1 METSN
6 LALEYLI
13 QGFQLSCQAEGKSPR
28 TVEWYTAFLLRF
40 LKFLQS
46 NSLPTILGYIDKGH
60 IRAFIRYLQTEART
74 PRKGTSL
81 SGHTVQG
88 YVRTLKSFFSWVV
101 REGYLESNIM
111 AGIPVPKA
119 PNKIINSFNAEQIA
133 SLAAA
138 CQRENS
144 IGYRNL
150 VMLMLMLDTGLRVS
164 ELIAIEL
171 DDVDLGEGFIRVRSG
186 KGNRERLVPIG
197 SVVLKLLW
205 KYLNQS
211 RPQPISEKIT
221 KVFLS
226 FDGLPFTRSGVQQ
239 MLRRCGKRAGIS
251 GVRCSPHTLRHSF
264 AKNYLLNGGD
274 IFSLQKILGHSSL
287 ASVRTYLSLFAV
299 DLKKQHQRFSPVDN
313 MADNKSLYPLLRA
326 SAKK

>member
-1 METSN
+1 MKTSV
-6 LALEYLI
+6 LELENLI

-74 PRKGTSL
+74 PHKGTSL

-111 AGIPVPKA
+111 AVIPVPKA
-119 PNKIINSFNAEQIA
+119 PNKIINSFSAEQIA

-186 KGNRERLVPIG
+186 KGDRERLVPIG

-211 RPQPISEKIT
+211 RPQPISEKII

-226 FDGLPFTRSGVQQ
+226 FDGLSLTRSGVQQ

-274 IFSLQKILGHSSL
+274 TFSLQKILGHSSL
-287 ASVRTYLSLFAV
+287 ASVRTYLNLFAV

>member
-40 LKFLQS
+40 LRFLQS

-60 IRAFIRYLQTEART
+60 IRAFIRYLQTEAKT
-74 PRKGTSL
+74 PHKGMPL

-88 YVRTLKSFFSWVV
+88 YVRTLKSFFSWVM
-101 REGYLESNIM
+101 REGYLASNTM

-119 PNKIINSFNAEQIA
+119 PNKVINSFTAEQIA
-133 SLAAA
+133 SLAAV
-138 CQRENS
+138 CQREN
-144 IGYRNL
+144 GTGHRNL
-150 VMLMLMLDTGLRVS
+150 AMLMLMLDSGLRVS
-164 ELIAIEL
+164 ELVAIEL
-171 DDVDLGEGFIRVRSG
+171 NDVDLEEGTIRVRCG
-186 KGNRERLVPIG
+186 KGARERLVPVG
-197 SVVLKLLW
+197 SVVQKLLW
-205 KYLNQS
+205 KYINQS
-211 RPQPISEKIT
+211 RPQPISKKIT

-226 FDGLPFTRSGVQQ
+226 YDGLPLTRSGVQQ

-287 ASVRTYLSLFAV
+287 ASVRTYLSLFAA

-313 MADNKSLYPLLRA
+313 MADNKSLYLLLRA

>member
-1 METSN
+1 METSD

-60 IRAFIRYLQTEART
+60 IREFIRYLQTEART

-81 SGHTVQG
+81 SEHTVQG

-101 REGYLESNIM
+101 KEGYLESNIM
-111 AGIPVPKA
+111 VGIPVPKA
-119 PNKIINSFNAEQIA
+119 PNKIMNSFSEEQIA
-133 SLAAA
+133 SLVAA
-138 CQRENS
+138 CQRENG
-144 IGYRNL
+144 IGYRNV
-150 VMLMLMLDTGLRVS
+150 VMLMLMLDTGIRVS

-171 DDVDLGEGFIRVRSG
+171 DDIDPSEGFVRVRSG

-211 RPQPISEKIT
+211 RQQPISENIS

-226 FDGLPFTRSGVQQ
+226 FDGLPLSRSGVQQ

-264 AKNYLLNGGD
+264 AKNYLLNSGD
-274 IFSLQKILGHSSL
+274 TFSLQKILGHSSL
-287 ASVRTYLSLFAV
+287 ASVRTYLNLFGV

-313 MADNKSLYPLLRA
+313 MADTKRLYPLLRV